1 MYSFLLHKCNFR
13 LSPLTATTF
22 ISKSV
27 DPLWTLIQVSQ
38 NLPSHAYALSNVTIS
53 ENIRTFTKGLSRIP
67 IIKRSEVDGRGI
79 SVERLSFNLFGLFNV
94 LREENNF
101 LDNIQSTMQDY
112 LKPKEAL
119 QVAVSLISMGERL
132 LWDLMARLE
141 LALRM
146 LKRCI

>member
-1 MYSFLLHKCNFR
+1 MFQLY
-13 LSPLTATTF
+13 
-22 ISKSV
+22 
-27 DPLWTLIQVSQ
+27 
-38 NLPSHAYALSNVTIS
+38 
-53 ENIRTFTKGLSRIP
+53 
-67 IIKRSEVDGRGI
+67 VDGRGI

-112 LKPKEAL
+112 LKSKEAL
-119 QVAVSLISMGERL
+119 QVGVSLISMGERL